1 MPSFVR
7 LLLTVPILSLAVI
20 DHTSAAEEALRYN
33 QIHFQV
39 ERSRPV
45 ENDRMQAVLSVTA
58 EDENAARLADQINR
72 TTAWALQTAKAQR
85 KVEVRTANYQTYP
98 VYDKNKIRRWRGTQQ
113 LVLEGSDFTALSNLV
128 GQLQERLQVTTI
140 NFSLSPVQRA
150 AAEDELIT
158 QALEAFKQRGELVRK
173 QLAAKG
179 YRIVNV
185 FVDTGAAQ
193 PVPIV
198 RRAAAMASAAEA
210 VAPPAVQGGTSTL
223 TVTVRGVIE
232 LQ

>member
-1 MPSFVR
+1 MSSFAR
-7 LLLTVPILSLAVI
+7 LLLTVPILGLAI
-20 DHTSAAEEALRYN
+20 ADNAIAAEETPHYN

-85 KVEVRTANYQTYP
+85 KVDVRTTNYQTYP
-98 VYDKNKIRRWRGTQQ
+98 VYDKSKIRRWRGTQE
-113 LVLEGSDFTALSNLV
+113 LVLEGSDFTALSNLI

-140 NFSLSPVQRA
+140 NFSLSPMQRA

-158 QALEAFKQRGELVRK
+158 QALEAFKQRAELVRK

-179 YRIVNV
+179 YRIVDV
-185 FVDTGAAQ
+185 FIDTGAAQ
-193 PVPIV
+193 PMPIV
-198 RRAAAMASAAEA
+198 RRAGAMAAAEV
-210 VAPPAVQGGTSTL
+210 VAPPAVQGGASTL